1 MGAASHAAGVFSDL
15 TTWAAAPF
23 NSDMDLGDWALFTG
37 LIIVLSV
44 LLMYIISIR
53 QEAESLVKKQI
64 NDMNNGTKIT
74 QEKMKNNV
82 YIVKIT
88 PKKPLVELQQEKLF
102 GLEYSLDQTIVLN
115 VDDQI

>member
-1 MGAASHAAGVFSDL
+1 MIAVRGVEQL
-15 TTWAAAPF
+15 QKNIVLKGIVYLA
-23 NSDMDLGDWALFTG
+23 
-37 LIIVLSV
+37 IIVLSV

>member
-1 MGAASHAAGVFSDL
+1 MIAVRDVEQLQKNIVLKGIVYLA
-15 TTWAAAPF
+15 
-23 NSDMDLGDWALFTG
+23 
-37 LIIVLSV
+37 IIVLSV